1 MLVTAGV
8 PILMALDASG
18 VGLKRHSEV
27 AQISKSLLEGVV
39 QTQPILLPLQQLPQ
53 RLPQQ
58 LQQLPPPKLQLQ
70 HNSPPEA
77 AALQEHG
84 LAKPPWTSGVS
95 QTAPL
100 VGLIL
105 KMIVLPIFLTISSS
119 PFELQKNPKSLG
131 SH

>member
-8 PILMALDASG
+8 PILMALVASG

-39 QTQPILLPLQQLPQ
+39 QTQLIHLPLQRLPQ
-53 RLPQQ
+53 RLP
-58 LQQLPPPKLQLQ
+58 QLPPPKLQLQ

-105 KMIVLPIFLTISSS
+105 KMIVLPIITIRPALFSCVR
-119 PFELQKNPKSLG
+119 EKILVWVQKMTI
-131 SH
+131 